1 MENDIIKHFVNKD
14 VEILVSGVWIEGHM
28 TPVVKGV
35 VTMLPFGEAATFYG
49 PAACNVEV
57 IQAIRLVKRQAA
69 TTPAVVPPTMPEPT
83 DPGLRS
89 ALEQTI
95 QGIRFLPRKA

>member
-35 VTMLPFGEAATFYG
+35 VTMLPFGEAAIFYG

-57 IQAIRLVKRQAA
+57 IQAIRLVKRQSA
-69 TTPAVVPPTMPEPT
+69 PAVVPPTIPEPS

-95 QGIRFLPRKA
+95 PGIRFVRK

>member
-35 VTMLPFGEAATFYG
+35 VTMLPLGETAQFYG

-57 IQAIRLVKRQAA
+57 IQAIRLVKRRGAVA
-69 TTPAVVPPTMPEPT
+69 AVVPPTIPEPS
-83 DPGLRS
+83 DPSLRS

-95 QGIRFLPRKA
+95 PSIRFMPRKI

>member
-57 IQAIRLVKRQAA
+57 IRAIRLVKRPGA
-69 TTPAVVPPTMPEPT
+69 TAAVVPPTIPEPS

-95 QGIRFLPRKA
+95 PGIRFVRK